1 MVMFEIPKEAYY
13 VIGTIVV
20 TKFDVILRFFN
31 SRVDVAVRDKLLESS
46 IQNLTIEI
54 GKLTQQQE
62 KLQKDVN
69 VLFQKSRDVK

>member
-1 MVMFEIPKEAYY
+1 MFEIPKEAYY